1 MQKPQEPGT
10 SLTVSEQLPSST
22 KAENPKVE
30 PPPKS
35 DRPVFAFFENTSIRT
50 QQQVIAT
57 TVGGISALAV
67 LAVVQIFAH
76 TVLPSASTAV
86 SQLASMSLFALLTG
100 VAVGLTTLTLGR
112 MTISQ
117 INRTIDNLQA
127 QFKAVAQGDFGVHA
141 TVDAP
146 NELGQLA
153 MSFNQMTRVLDTRL
167 NEAQRKVEEQEKDK
181 EDLQQQLL
189 ETTQELELA
198 YGTNLAEGTEV
209 RPKEDNEEV
218 ATPSGSLLEFVDD
231 FQKWSLVNTASDL
244 LMGSSTLKE
253 IQQRQADLQYRQV
266 WLKALLDETTRELQ
280 LLSVITQPAD
290 QDRVRETNEG

>member
-1 MQKPQEPGT
+1 
-10 SLTVSEQLPSST
+10 
-22 KAENPKVE
+22 
-30 PPPKS
+30 
-35 DRPVFAFFENTSIRT
+35 
-50 QQQVIAT
+50 
-57 TVGGISALAV
+57 
-67 LAVVQIFAH
+67 
-76 TVLPSASTAV
+76 
-86 SQLASMSLFALLTG
+86 
-100 VAVGLTTLTLGR
+100 
-112 MTISQ
+112 
-117 INRTIDNLQA
+117 
-127 QFKAVAQGDFGVHA
+127 
-141 TVDAP
+141 
-146 NELGQLA
+146 

-198 YGTNLAEGTEV
+198 YGTNLAAGTEV